1 MKLLIEFLI
10 FPGFIFL
17 TAAGGILAWLDR
29 KITARIQY
37 RVGPPWYQSFADL
50 CKLSGKE
57 IVIPKNANVPM
68 FILAP
73 FLGMSALLLS
83 GFILYKINIFN
94 TPGFIGDIIVLV
106 YLFTIPSLSLIL
118 AGFASSNPLASLGSS
133 REIKLLLGYEIPFIL
148 GLLVPVIK
156 TGSIRFYDIIQFQL
170 EHGAILY
177 SASGIIAFI
186 AVMLSVQA
194 KMGLVP
200 FDIAEAET
208 EIISGPLV
216 EYSGILLGIFKLN
229 KMLMLAVFPVFILSC
244 FWNGFGNANLLL
256 IDILKF
262 LALIVIFTLIRN
274 TNPRLRIDQAL
285 RFFWLKLSTISLIAV
300 ILALGGM

>member
-1 MKLLIEFLI
+1 MIEFLI

>member
-17 TAAGGILAWLDR
+17 AAAGGILAWLDR

-50 CKLSGKE
+50 LKLSGKE
-57 IVIPKNANVPM
+57 IVIPKDANVPM